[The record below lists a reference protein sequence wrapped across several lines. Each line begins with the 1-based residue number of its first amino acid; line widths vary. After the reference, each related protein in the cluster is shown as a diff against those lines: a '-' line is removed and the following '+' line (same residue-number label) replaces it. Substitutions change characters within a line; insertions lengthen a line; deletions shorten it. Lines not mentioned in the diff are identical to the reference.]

1 MVILTSLCLMEIGCH
16 GRSVGQVESRL
27 ELIDSLTATRPDS
40 ALLGLESMRD
50 EPMSRRERIFFE
62 LLHGKA
68 TVLARLPYTADSVM
82 RQVVDYYDLHGD
94 IARQAEA
101 RYLLACAFFDS
112 NQPSHA
118 MRQLKH
124 LSLISDTN
132 TSPSH
137 LTLMRDA
144 HTMLARLYE
153 GHSAWDEAWGEDSLA
168 EQLALSCHDTLHAIG
183 CRKNMC
189 RILFHRQL
197 YEQCISASWR
207 IFEECHAQGCPDHGL
222 EFLVLIIESF
232 LNSHRHREAAECLR
246 HYENFLSLHPEARS
260 PRAEAALSVCQ
271 ARILHETGAAD
282 SAAVILAEAGDLG
295 RSIYEAATY
304 RTTLPEEALADE
316 ALDEADVT
324 SHARRPI
331 LTWTIVFLLVATL
344 AWTARLALRRKRG
357 MRIQA
362 ENASTLH
369 SQIGQLKTKNDYL
382 ETALSGITQQD
393 RRDEYLA
400 SEAVQSFHRHLRSP
414 RAFPLD
420 AGKWKALRDE
430 TERCF
435 PTFRE
440 RMHSG
445 RPISDTEYTL
455 CLLTKAG
462 FSVKQ
467 INLLMGKEDYAS
479 TTRRRLL
486 RKIFAEEGTPAD
498 FDRRIQA
505 IV

>member
-1 MVILTSLCLMEIGCH
+1 MAILTSLCLMTVGCH
-16 GRSVGQVESRL
+16 GCSVGQAESRL
-27 ELIDSLTATRPDS
+27 ESIDSLTATHPDS
-40 ALLGLESMRD
+40 VLLRLESMRG
-50 EPMSRRERIFFE
+50 EPMNRRERVFFE
-62 LLHGKA
+62 LLRGKA
-68 TVLARLPYTADSVM
+68 TVLARFPYAADSVM
-82 RQVVDYYDLHGD
+82 RQVVDYYDRHGD
-94 IARQAEA
+94 IAREAEA
-101 RYLLACAFFDS
+101 RYVLACAYLDS

-118 MRQLKH
+118 MRQLKR
-124 LSLISDTN
+124 LTLLCDPDT
-132 TSPSH
+132 TTRH

-144 HTMLARLYE
+144 HATLARLYE
-153 GHSAWDEAWGEDSLA
+153 GHEAWDEAMEEDSQA
-168 EQLALSCHDTLHAIG
+168 EQLALAYHDTLQAIE
-183 CRKNMC
+183 CRRNIC
-189 RILFHRQL
+189 RILFHRHA
-197 YEQCISASWR
+197 YEQCISASWCL
-207 IFEECHAQGCPDHGL
+207 FEECHARGCPDQGQEL
-222 EFLVLIIESF
+222 FILIIESF

-260 PRAEAALSVCQ
+260 PRAEAALSICQ

-295 RSIYEAATY
+295 RSIHETATY
-304 RTTLPEEALADE
+304 RTTLPKETLTDE
-316 ALDEADVT
+316 RQDESDVT

-331 LTWTIVFLLVATL
+331 LTWTIVFLLVTAL
-344 AWTARLALRRKRG
+344 AWTSRLALRRKKG

-393 RRDEYLA
+393 RRDEYLS

-498 FDRRIQA
+498 FDRRIQT

>member
-1 MVILTSLCLMEIGCH
+1 MEIGCH

-82 RQVVDYYDLHGD
+82 RQVVDYYDRHGD

-112 NQPSHA
+112 NQPSRA

-153 GHSAWDEAWGEDSLA
+153 GHNAWDEAWGEDSLA

-246 HYENFLSLHPEARS
+246 HYENYLSLHPEARS

-282 SAAVILAEAGDLG
+282 SAAVILAEAGVLG

-324 SHARRPI
+324 SHARKPI

-344 AWTARLALRRKRG
+344 AWTARLAIG
-357 MRIQA
+357 DAAGDIQ
-362 ENASTLH
+362 
-369 SQIGQLKTKNDYL
+369 
-382 ETALSGITQQD
+382 
-393 RRDEYLA
+393 EY
-400 SEAVQSFHRHLRSP
+400 
-414 RAFPLD
+414 
-420 AGKWKALRDE
+420 
-430 TERCF
+430 
-435 PTFRE
+435 
-440 RMHSG
+440 
-445 RPISDTEYTL
+445 
-455 CLLTKAG
+455 
-462 FSVKQ
+462 
-467 INLLMGKEDYAS
+467 
-479 TTRRRLL
+479 
-486 RKIFAEEGTPAD
+486 
-498 FDRRIQA
+498 
-505 IV
+505 